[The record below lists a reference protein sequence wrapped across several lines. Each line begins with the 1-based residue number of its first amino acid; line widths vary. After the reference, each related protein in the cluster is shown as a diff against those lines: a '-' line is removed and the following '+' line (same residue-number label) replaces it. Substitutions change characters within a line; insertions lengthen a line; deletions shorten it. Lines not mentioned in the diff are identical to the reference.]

1 MIHYRDRAASIV
13 VIGEFAPAR
22 FHPEWFL
29 RNHLMTNDDLGDV
42 AIGTVGPG
50 GTQWTHPRFGDFL
63 ALPDRI
69 TLTCKIEALWMS
81 ARDLVEGIIG
91 LDPGNAIRALGINL
105 HMVAVFDDDDANLG
119 VWNALGDVFAP
130 KELWREA
137 LALPDKDGF
146 PGLEGIKLS
155 VPDPDPDLV
164 GSRRVFAFEPVL
176 ATVYNLAILVNNHFD
191 IARAYISKQVG
202 ETEAGTSDVTD
213 SVGPSKAELTI
224 QLLFER
230 YETAISES
238 REQAEAILSAAVK
251 QARLSAVAIEKRRG
265 KEN

>member
-1 MIHYRDRAASIV
+1 MIHYRDRAVSIV
-13 VIGEFAPAR
+13 VLGQFAPAR

-29 RNHLMTNDDLGDV
+29 RNHFMTSDDRDDV
-42 AIGTVGPG
+42 AIVTVGPG

-69 TLTCKIEALWMS
+69 SLTCKIEALWMV

-91 LDPGNAIRALGINL
+91 LDAGNAIRALGINL
-105 HMVAVFDDDDANLG
+105 HMVAVLEDGDANPS
-119 VWNALGDVFAP
+119 VWNALGDVLAP
-130 KELWREA
+130 KELWRDA

-146 PGLEGIKLS
+146 PGLEGIKLA
-155 VPDPDPDLV
+155 VPDPDPDLS
-164 GSRRVFAFEPVL
+164 GSKRVFAFEPVL

-191 IARAYISKQVG
+191 ITRAYISKQVD
-202 ETEAGTSDVTD
+202 ETGAGTSDVKD
-213 SVGPSKAELTI
+213 SVGPSPAELSM

-238 REQAEAILSAAVK
+238 REQTEAILSTAVK
-251 QARLSAVAIEKRRG
+251 QARLSAMAIEKRRA